1 MTGSSTMKTH
11 RIRHASLVA
20 LCTALAA
27 CVSSVGFGETLQ
39 DAWALALT
47 RDKAL
52 AAAGSDVEGARAAEK
67 AALGARWP
75 SFDATAGYTRL
86 NASPAFDIATPTAA
100 LRSGPLFKDDQYT
113 SGSVQMKLPLYA
125 GGQISAGID
134 AAHRTLV
141 GASHDQETV
150 TAALKLDVAEA
161 YVGVLRAHS
170 SLLAAESRVT
180 SLSAHASDVEV
191 MVQRESV
198 PRSDLLAARVALA
211 NAEQIRVR
219 AANSVEI
226 AYAVYNRRLGEPLE
240 RSPEL
245 SDHLPVDVS
254 LGATPVADL
263 IKRALDSRSELKGL
277 SAHADALASQSRA
290 ESGKNLP
297 QLGLTAGYT
306 HFDNQFLD
314 RQNIAM
320 VGIGVT
326 WSLFDGGQARNRAGA
341 LRSAS
346 RAAQQR
352 LEDSRSA
359 IELQVR
365 QAWLDVREAQAR
377 VKASREAVAQADENL
392 RMSREL
398 YGSGLATNTQVLD
411 AVTLQIDA
419 VNNRDNATL
428 DEALSDVRLAHAVGM
443 L

>member
-1 MTGSSTMKTH
+1 MKANNL
-11 RIRHASLVA
+11 RHAFLAA
-20 LCTALAA
+20 LCIALAA
-27 CVSSVGFGETLQ
+27 SVSSTAIAETLQ

-47 RDKAL
+47 RDKTL

-67 AALGARWP
+67 AARGARWP
-75 SFDATAGYTRL
+75 SFDASAGYTRL
-86 NASPAFDIATPTAA
+86 NASPAFDISTPA
-100 LRSGPLFKDDQYT
+100 LAFRSGPLFKDDQYT
-113 SGSVQMKLPLYA
+113 SGSVQMRLPLYA

-134 AAHRTLV
+134 AAHRALV
-141 GASHDQETV
+141 GASQDQETV

-170 SLLAAESRVT
+170 SLGAAESSVT
-180 SLSAHASDVEV
+180 SLAAHASDVEV

-211 NAEQIRVR
+211 NAEQVRVR

-226 AYAVYNRRLGEPLE
+226 AYAIYNRRLGEPLE
-240 RSPEL
+240 RSPQLE
-245 SDHLPVDVS
+245 DHLPVDAS
-254 LGATPVADL
+254 LAAAPMADL
-263 IKRALDSRSELKGL
+263 IQRALDSRAELKGMA
-277 SAHADALASQSRA
+277 AHADALASQSRA
-290 ESGKNLP
+290 ETGKTLP

-306 HFDNQFLD
+306 HLDNQFLD
-314 RQNIAM
+314 RQNISM

-326 WSLFDGGQARNRAGA
+326 WSLFDGGQARNRAAA

-352 LEDSRSA
+352 LEDLRSA

-365 QAWLDVREAQAR
+365 QAWLGVREAQAR
-377 VKASREAVAQADENL
+377 VKASREAVMQADENL

-398 YGSGLATNTQVLD
+398 YGAGLATNTQVLD
-411 AVTLQIDA
+411 AVTLQINA
-419 VNNRDNATL
+419 VNNHDNATL
-428 DEALSDVRLAHAVGM
+428 DEALSQVRLEHAVGV

>member
-1 MTGSSTMKTH
+1 MKTN
-11 RIRHASLVA
+11 RNRHAFPAAVVA
-20 LCTALAA
+20 AVAALA
-27 CVSSVGFGETLQ
+27 SSATLAETLQ
-39 DAWALALT
+39 DAWALAIA
-47 RDKAL
+47 RDKTL

-67 AALGARWP
+67 AARGARWP
-75 SFDATAGYTRL
+75 SLDASAGYTRL
-86 NASPAFDIATPTAA
+86 NAAPAFDIATPSFAF
-100 LRSGPLFKDDQYT
+100 RSGPLFKDDQYT
-113 SGSVQMKLPLYA
+113 SGSVQMRLPLYA

-134 AAHRTLV
+134 AARRSLA
-141 GASHDQETV
+141 GASENQQTV
-150 TAALKLDVAEA
+150 TASLKLDVAES
-161 YVGVLRAHS
+161 YVGVLRAQS
-170 SLLAAESRVT
+170 SLRAAESSVT
-180 SLSAHASDVEV
+180 SLSAHAADVEV

-211 NAEQIRVR
+211 NAEQGHVR

-245 SDHLPVDVS
+245 NDHLPVDAA
-254 LGATPVADL
+254 LLATPVADL

-277 SAHADALASQSRA
+277 SAQADALVAQSRA
-290 ESGKNLP
+290 ETGKNLP

-306 HFDNQFLD
+306 HLDNQFLD
-314 RQNIAM
+314 RQNISM

-326 WSLFDGGQARNRAGA
+326 WNLFDGGQARNRAAA

-346 RAAQQR
+346 RAAQER
-352 LEDSRSA
+352 LEDLRSA

-377 VKASREAVAQADENL
+377 VKASREAGAQAEENL

-398 YGSGLATNTQVLD
+398 YGAGLATNTQVLD
-411 AVTLQIDA
+411 AVTLQINA
-419 VNNRDNATL
+419 VNNRDNAGL
-428 DEALSDVRLAHAVGM
+428 DETLAEVRLEHAIGA